1 MVKRIFSLIIAA
13 LLISMYVLTLVFGLM
28 QDPITTKLLV
38 ASVSAT
44 ILVPVVLYAYQRIY
58 SIVKGDKEEKENEK
72 H

>member
-1 MVKRIFSLIIAA
+1 MIKRVFSLIIAI

-28 QDPITTKLLV
+28 QNPVTTKLLV

-58 SIVKGDKEEKENEK
+58 SIVKGDPDDKENEK
-72 H
+72 

>member
-1 MVKRIFSLIIAA
+1 MIKRVFSLIIAV

-28 QDPITTKLLV
+28 QNPVTTKLLV

-58 SIVKGDKEEKENEK
+58 SIVKGDPEHKKKEK
-72 H
+72 

>member
-1 MVKRIFSLIIAA
+1 MIKRVFSLIIAV

-28 QDPITTKLLV
+28 QNPVTTKLLV

-58 SIVKGDKEEKENEK
+58 SIVKGDPDDKENEK
-72 H
+72 